1 VRAFIVGKETGMTDD
16 LDARSEALGKKIE
29 AVKQER
35 DTPTPQELHE
45 RAAAKHATEQGTGLN
60 SGKA

>member
-1 VRAFIVGKETGMTDD
+1 MADD
-16 LDARSEALGKKIE
+16 LDERSEALGKKID

-35 DTPTPQELHE
+35 DTPTPQELRE